1 MSELAIRDRLMDIYS
16 QQAAMGMGCMNEY
29 LSPMS
34 DPYGNGLMI
43 GGAGKR
49 KRKLSSYN
57 IFVKKFMA
65 ANRDKYDSVTD
76 AMSAAARSWR
86 KCRKTKGKKTKI
98 GKKKVSCSRRR
109 KTYRRKGGYLDDEE
123 SDDDDYFGDGL
134 IVGGAEKK
142 KKVKRSDLPSAA
154 QLKAL
159 GMTAA
164 DFNLLKEQ
172 TRTTSRGFT
181 VPKYATPQLA
191 RLGRRFGSRYVGAD
205 GKKRCRGPNSSGSF
219 FLDGNYDCVD
229 YVAPI
234 TSPVAVTQYPEIAAM
249 DRAYQKSRQSMIN
262 KMASQAKETMT
273 AEEQLYVDRF
283 NDLLSDVIVQSSEKK
298 RI

>member
-29 LSPMS
+29 LAPMS

-76 AMSAAARSWR
+76 AMSAAAQSWR

-123 SDDDDYFGDGL
+123 SDDDYFGDGL

-154 QLKAL
+154 QLRAL
-159 GMTAA
+159 GITAS
-164 DFNLLKEQ
+164 DFNTLKQQ
-172 TRTTSRGFT
+172 TRNTSRGFT
-181 VPKYATPQLA
+181 VPKYSTGQLA
-191 RLGRRFGSRYVGAD
+191 RIGNRFGTRYVGPD
-205 GKKRCRGPNSSGSF
+205 GKQRCRGPSNK
-219 FLDGNYDCVD
+219 GNYFLNSDYECVD
-229 YVAPI
+229 YVQPFGGPAL
-234 TSPVAVTQYPEIAAM
+234 SSSQYPEIASMDAAYAKARQNAM
-249 DRAYQKSRQSMIN
+249 KKLTSEMQ
-262 KMASQAKETMT
+262 ASQQAVQDE
-273 AEEQLYVDRF
+273 YVDLF
-283 NDLLSDVIVQSSEKK
+283 TEASEQFLKK
-298 RI
+298 KNLRV